1 MTVIPFA
8 PPGGTAPREPMPS
21 NIPAEQA
28 LLGCILYD
36 NAAYERLSDSFA
48 ASHLHE
54 PFHAR
59 LFAAMESH
67 IRKGQLAEPILLAE
81 QFGRD
86 PAFAELGGISYL
98 ADLVDRA
105 PPAVTVND
113 YAREVSE
120 LARRR
125 DLIRIGGEL
134 VVSSTA
140 PEPDVTSVEILQ
152 ETEAKL
158 YALGETGTASQGF
171 QTAETYLANAVAMA
185 AAAYAQDGGL
195 SGISTG
201 LSDLDRRIGG
211 LHSSDL
217 VIIAAR
223 PGMGKTSLAVNIAF
237 NVARRY
243 AYEVQPDGSHKTTAG
258 GRVAFFSLEMSADQL
273 GLRLLAEA
281 SRVSG
286 DRLRKGEIQD
296 HEFGQVR
303 DACLEIQSMPL
314 LVDDTGGLAISK
326 LAARARRMKRQGGL
340 DLIVVDYLQLV
351 TTGLRTNNRV
361 EEVSLITQGLKALA
375 KDLDVPVI
383 ALSQLSRQVESRDDK
398 RPQLSDLR
406 ESGSIEQDADMVM
419 FIYREEYYVGQA
431 EPDPKD
437 AGAYNDW
444 RVKMD
449 ECRGHA
455 DLIIGKQRHGPTGTV
470 RLAFNSDLTTFS
482 DLAQAS
488 YGGAAR

>member
-1 MTVIPFA
+1 MSALVTF
-8 PPGGTAPREPMPS
+8 PGKPSGDRSGIPS
-21 NIPAEQA
+21 NLDAERA
-28 LLGCILYD
+28 LLGCLLYD
-36 NAAYERLSDSFA
+36 NAVFERLGDSLKA
-48 ASHLHE
+48 AHFHE

-59 LFAAMESH
+59 MFAAIESH
-67 IRKGQLAEPILLAE
+67 VRKGQLAEPMLLAE
-81 QFGRD
+81 QFSRD
-86 PAFAELGGISYL
+86 PAFDELGGIRYL

-105 PPAVTVND
+105 PAGANAPD
-113 YAREVSE
+113 YARVIFD

-286 DRLRKGEIQD
+286 DRLRKGEIQA